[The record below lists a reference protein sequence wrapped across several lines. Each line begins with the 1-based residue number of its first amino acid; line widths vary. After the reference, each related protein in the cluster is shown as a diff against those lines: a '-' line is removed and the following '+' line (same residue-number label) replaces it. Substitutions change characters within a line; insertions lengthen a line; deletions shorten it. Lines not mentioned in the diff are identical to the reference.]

1 MWIVF
6 VIELKLLLSAL
17 YRYLLTPDPARRS
30 GISVPPY
37 TKNVLAPP
45 LFLSKLIIY
54 LWATSYL
61 QGGRIQ
67 DSLDSEQAGQVLL
80 PVSHHQA
87 VATHIKKIIFKR

>member
-17 YRYLLTPDPARRS
+17 YRYRRS

-37 TKNVLAPP
+37 TKNVLAPPP

-87 VATHIKKIIFKR
+87 VATHIKNIIFKR